1 MLDNITKKNI
11 DDCRDVLVGKV
22 PDPKS
27 QIEQITLALIY
38 KFMDDMDREA
48 VEKFKG
54 KAKFF
59 TGDFEKLGW
68 RKLFDPSLSGK
79 DMQELYS
86 EALEKLQTNPNI
98 PDFFR
103 NIFKNA
109 FLPYKDPATLKM
121 FLKHINEFEY
131 SHSEKLGDAFEY
143 LLSVMGSQGDAGQFR
158 TPRHIIDFIAACL
171 NPQKNETVADPACG
185 TAGFLLSA
193 YKHIL
198 KQNTDKRLGDKL
210 TPDQRK
216 KLAENFVGYDISP
229 DMVRLS
235 LVNMYLHG
243 FTTPKIFEYDTL
255 SSEDRW
261 EETFDVILANP
272 PFMTPKGGIRPHKK
286 FGVQANKAEVLFT
299 DYIAEHLN
307 KNGRAGIVVP
317 NGIVATTQTAYK
329 QLRKLLVNDGLIA
342 VVSLPAGCFQPY
354 SGVKTSVLMLDKGLV
369 KKSNYILFIK
379 IANDGFDL
387 GAQRREHDKNDLP
400 LALEAF
406 NAYKECLSSGEAFDE
421 EKYSSICTLIEKEK
435 VLSNKDIVLS
445 GDRYIINAAIQNEF
459 EIVGINEVVDFKRGT
474 SITKKDVT
482 EGDIP
487 VIAGGQQ
494 PAYYHNKINR
504 EAGAITISSS
514 GAYAGFVSYHNYP
527 IFASDC
533 FTVASKNKELLN
545 DKYLFHILKSKQLAI
560 YEMQEGGGQPHIY
573 PKNFENWEIP
583 LPPIEIQEQIV
594 KEIEGYQKII
604 DGAKMVVDNY
614 KPTISINPAWEILEL
629 GEVGKISMCKRVFKE
644 QTKDKGD
651 VPFYKI
657 GTFGGEPDAFISQEL
672 FNEFQTKFSYPN
684 KGDIL
689 ISTSGTIGKTVVFD
703 GKPAYFQDSNIV
715 WIANDETKIYN
726 KFLNIY
732 YQIIKWVPAEGGTI
746 ARLYNNLIQETKI
759 PCPSLSEQLEIVQR
773 VEQEQQLIS
782 ANKQLIA
789 IFEQKI
795 KNKINDVWGVKY
807 GFKPAFNGYSIRG
820 DNFILSY
827 ANSISSPW
835 LRGKYTQILEI
846 KDSQLIY
853 YEDGQNERMIN
864 VKSIDWEKVLYIIKQ
879 YKLDEFQKP
888 SDFEDLVFPINI
900 IDGGSTET
908 IEFEFRMF
916 DANFDIKV
924 SPNKAPEGLNKLI
937 DFFMN
942 YFK

>member
-1 MLDNITKKNI
+1 MLDDKTKKDIN
-11 DDCRDVLVGKV
+11 DCRDVLVGKV

-59 TGDFEKLGW
+59 TSDFAKFGW

-79 DMQELYS
+79 EMQELYS

-98 PDFFR
+98 PEFFR

-109 FLPYKDPATLKM
+109 YLPYKDPATLKM

-243 FTTPKIFEYDTL
+243 FTTPHIFEYDTL

-329 QLRKLLVNDGLIA
+329 QLRKLLVEDGLIA

-369 KKSNYILFIK
+369 KKSDHILFIK
-379 IANDGFDL
+379 VSNDGFDL

-406 NAYKECLSSGEAFDE
+406 NAYKESISSGKTFDV
-421 EKYSSICTLIEKEK
+421 EKYSSICTLVEKEK
-435 VLSNKDIVLS
+435 IIANKDIVLS
-445 GDRYIINAAIQNEF
+445 VDRYRDS
-459 EIVGINEVVDFKRGT
+459 VVIDT
-474 SITKKDVT
+474 
-482 EGDIP
+482 
-487 VIAGGQQ
+487 
-494 PAYYHNKINR
+494 
-504 EAGAITISSS
+504 
-514 GAYAGFVSYHNYP
+514 NYP
-527 IFASDC
+527 ILKLNELISIQSGFAFESNLFNEDKG
-533 FTVASKNKELLN
+533 FPLIRIRDIKTNATKTKYNGEIKKDFIVKNGDLIIGMDGEFNTVIWNGDDALLN
-545 DKYLFHILKSKQLAI
+545 QRVCRITEYNNCIKEYISRMIQKPLQEIEDETIAVTVKHISVKQI
-560 YEMQEGGGQPHIY
+560 YDI
-573 PKNFENWEIP
+573 EIP
-583 LPPIEIQEQIV
+583 LPPLEIQEQIV

-614 KPTISINPAWEILEL
+614 KPTISIKPEWEMVELDKICDVRDGTHDSPKYVLEGGIPFITQKNITKEGL
-629 GEVGKISMCKRVFKE
+629 SFEDVNNISEDDHLKIIKRSNVE
-644 QTKDKGD
+644 
-651 VPFYKI
+651 Y
-657 GTFGGEPDAFISQEL
+657 
-672 FNEFQTKFSYPN
+672 
-684 KGDIL
+684 GDIL
-689 ISTSGTIGKTVVFD
+689 ISMIGANRGMSCIVDAKRIFSIKNVGLIKSLDKINQNFLLTYLKSPTAQDYISLMSSGGAQQFIGLTSLRNFPI
-703 GKPAYFQDSNIV
+703 PLPS
-715 WIANDETKIYN
+715 DE
-726 KFLNIY
+726 
-732 YQIIKWVPAEGGTI
+732 
-746 ARLYNNLIQETKI
+746 
-759 PCPSLSEQLEIVQR
+759 EQTEIVEKI
-773 VEQEQQLIS
+773 EQEQQLVS

-795 KNKINDVWGVKY
+795 KDKINEVWGVKEEV
-807 GFKPAFNGYSIRG
+807 
-820 DNFILSY
+820 
-827 ANSISSPW
+827 
-835 LRGKYTQILEI
+835 EI
-846 KDSQLIY
+846 C
-853 YEDGQNERMIN
+853 
-864 VKSIDWEKVLYIIKQ
+864 
-879 YKLDEFQKP
+879 
-888 SDFEDLVFPINI
+888 
-900 IDGGSTET
+900 
-908 IEFEFRMF
+908 
-916 DANFDIKV
+916 
-924 SPNKAPEGLNKLI
+924 
-937 DFFMN
+937 
-942 YFK
+942 

>member
-1 MLDNITKKNI
+1 MLDDKTKKQIN
-11 DDCRDVLVGKV
+11 DCRDVLVGKV

-38 KFMDDMDREA
+38 KFMDDMDRES
-48 VEKFKG
+48 VEEFG
-54 KAKFF
+54 GRPKFF
-59 TGDFEKLGW
+59 ADEFEQYSW
-68 RKLFDPSLSGK
+68 RNLLSPTLSGIEV
-79 DMQELYS
+79 QVLYS
-86 EALEKLQTNPNI
+86 EALEKIPTNPNI
-98 PDFFR
+98 PEFFR
-103 NIFKNA
+103 SIFKNA
-109 FLPYKDPATLKM
+109 YTFRDPVTLRM
-121 FLKHINEFEY
+121 FLKHIDVFEY

-171 NPQKNETVADPACG
+171 NPKKGESVADPACG

-198 KQNTDKRLGDKL
+198 NQNTDKRQGDKL
-210 TPDQRK
+210 TPDDRRK
-216 KLAENFVGYDISP
+216 IAENFVGYDISP

-243 FTTPKIFEYDTL
+243 FTTPKIYEYDTL

-261 EETFDVILANP
+261 EETFDIILANP

-329 QLRKLLVNDGLIA
+329 QLRKLLVDDSLIA
-342 VVSLPAGCFQPY
+342 VISLPAGCFNPY

-369 KKSNYILFIK
+369 RKSTHVLFIK

-406 NAYKECLSSGEAFDE
+406 NSFKESISSGQPFDE
-421 EKYSSICTLIEKEK
+421 DKYSSICTLVEKDK
-435 VLSNKDIVLS
+435 VLANKDIVLS
-445 GDRYIINAAIQNEF
+445 GDRYIINSAIQNEF
-459 EIVGINEVVDFKRGT
+459 DIVRLNEVVYFKRGT

-514 GAYAGFVSYHNYP
+514 GAYAGFVGYYNYP

-533 FTVASKNKELLN
+533 FTAASKNKEILN
-545 DKYLFHILKSKQLAI
+545 DKYLFHILKSKQQAI

-573 PKNFENWEIP
+573 PKNFDNWEIP
-583 LPPIEIQEQIV
+583 LPPLEIQEKIV

-614 KPTISINPAWEILEL
+614 KPTISIKSEWKMCSLDEL
-629 GEVGKISMCKRVFKE
+629 CHFIDYRGKTPTKTKSGIRLITAKNVRKGFIDIEPQEFIGIDDYDNVMTRGIPLKNDVLFTTEAPMGNVALLNLDEKISLAQRIILLRPKSENELLSKYLVQILLDATTQQRIESYATGSTVLGIKQSNLRELQIVLPPLLE
-644 QTKDKGD
+644 QS
-651 VPFYKI
+651 I
-657 GTFGGEPDAFISQEL
+657 
-672 FNEFQTKFSYPN
+672 
-684 KGDIL
+684 
-689 ISTSGTIGKTVVFD
+689 
-703 GKPAYFQDSNIV
+703 IV
-715 WIANDETKIYN
+715 DRIEEEKQLVSANN
-726 KFLNIY
+726 
-732 YQIIKWVPAEGGTI
+732 
-746 ARLYNNLIQETKI
+746 
-759 PCPSLSEQLEIVQR
+759 
-773 VEQEQQLIS
+773 QLI
-782 ANKQLIA
+782 L

-795 KNKINDVWGVKY
+795 KDKINKVWG
-807 GFKPAFNGYSIRG
+807 
-820 DNFILSY
+820 
-827 ANSISSPW
+827 
-835 LRGKYTQILEI
+835 
-846 KDSQLIY
+846 
-853 YEDGQNERMIN
+853 
-864 VKSIDWEKVLYIIKQ
+864 
-879 YKLDEFQKP
+879 LD
-888 SDFEDLVFPINI
+888 
-900 IDGGSTET
+900 
-908 IEFEFRMF
+908 
-916 DANFDIKV
+916 
-924 SPNKAPEGLNKLI
+924 
-937 DFFMN
+937 
-942 YFK
+942 